1 MSMELAIAM
10 KALKEAKNLEGS
22 IEDVVR
28 KYMEENPVTIDDT
41 LTKANMAADAKTTG
55 DKIKSAI
62 DKIYN
67 ARVLQATSKKEVDT
81 LFVEWWN
88 YQYDST
94 HSKSEMLERW
104 FGTVLNDSR
113 VHGEK
118 QPLYTKSTSV
128 IGELTDD
135 STGFVCTPSTETTA
149 GNDPFA
155 HLPQFWCLE
164 VSAEKNADGS
174 HAVYYVEHI
183 DDTAD
188 VRSGEHLCWVL
199 QKNTYKREWQ
209 DNEYKY
215 LKTRCHPAPGYKRWP
230 EGKDKTG
237 KVHEYIAHPKYYAG
251 IGPDGKITCG
261 TGLAPVNSTSH
272 STGVTKWRARGPQY
286 SGASGSLIKF
296 LDTMTRL
303 KYGKKGNS
311 GTITGCVSFYEYYK
325 AVASEENTERIII
338 AKTNAAKL
346 YVGCSVSIGTSA
358 YNSSIVSNKL
368 ITKIED
374 VEVSGTVYSA
384 VYIDNGG
391 KKFTT
396 TEDSTYISVMPYYSG
411 WNDNVLGR
419 DGSRYSPTSGK
430 EPGMIQGVE
439 FMNGSYLIVSD
450 ELWQWSTDADGNYN
464 FDCFKCRDQSKVG
477 SAINENYEQIAG
489 AHLVF
494 PAGTGN
500 AWKYIGDNIIDDD
513 VLWPET
519 TDASGSGVGVGAGFF
534 CYPSASAVRAAW
546 CFGSLA
552 YGGSAGLACRDSS
565 LGVGSGSWSGS
576 LGAPGLEG

>member
-519 TDASGSGVGVGAGFF
+519 TDASGSGVGVGAGFL
-534 CYPSASAVRAAW
+534 CHPSASAVRAAW
-546 CFGSLA
+546 CFGHLS
-552 YGGSAGLACRDSS
+552 YGGYAGLACRCSNN
-565 LGVGSGSWSGS
+565 GVGDGYWGGS

>member
-500 AWKYIGDNIIDDD
+500 AWKYIGDNILDDD

-519 TDASGSGVGVGAGFF
+519 TDASGSGVGVGAGFY

-546 CFGSLA
+546 CFGALNS
-552 YGGSAGLACRDSS
+552 GGYAGLACRRSDI
-565 LGVGSGSWSGS
+565 GVGYGYWSGS